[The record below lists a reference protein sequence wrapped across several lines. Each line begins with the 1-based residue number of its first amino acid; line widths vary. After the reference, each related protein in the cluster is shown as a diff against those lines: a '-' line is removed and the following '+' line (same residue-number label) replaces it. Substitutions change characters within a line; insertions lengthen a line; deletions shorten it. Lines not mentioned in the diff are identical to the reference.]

1 MKKKNTTIYFL
12 LVLAASFL
20 LHHSIFAQQKPLA
33 EARLVVDSF
42 SSEKDSIISLGV
54 LINLQDDWHIY
65 WRNPG
70 DSGLPTDIELSLP
83 NGITA
88 SEINFPIPKIF
99 ASDEI
104 VNYGYGHQ
112 VLFLFD
118 VKVPENYSTEELN
131 ISAKITSLICKEM
144 CKAFDTTVTISL
156 DMSKDSTA
164 EESISRLFEATRKM
178 IPGQNKRLN
187 IIAESKSDYVY
198 LKVFVNENEN
208 ENENQNIKGIQF
220 YPYEEGVFR
229 NSVKQN
235 IKQKE
240 NFFEILLE
248 PDQFRIKD
256 PASVNG
262 IIIIEDEI
270 ENDLSKKAYEITVAI
285 IELI

>member
-12 LVLAASFL
+12 SLLAIIFL
-20 LHHSIFAQQKPLA
+20 LHQSISAQQKSLA
-33 EARLVVDSF
+33 EARFVVDSF
-42 SSEKDSIISLGV
+42 SSEKDSVISLGV

-88 SEINFPIPKIF
+88 SEIKFPIPKIF
-99 ASDEI
+99 ASEEI

-118 VKVPENYSTEELN
+118 VNVPENFSLEEIN
-131 ISAKITSLICKEM
+131 ISTKITSLICKEM

-156 DMSKDSTA
+156 DMSKDFTA

-178 IPGQNKRLN
+178 IPEQNRNLN

-198 LKVFVNENEN
+198 LKVFVN

-229 NSVKQN
+229 NSVRQN

-248 PDQFRIKD
+248 PNQFRIKD

-270 ENDLSKKAYEITVAI
+270 ENDLSKKAYEITVPI

>member
-12 LVLAASFL
+12 LVLAILFL
-20 LHHSIFAQQKPLA
+20 LHHSISAQQKSLA

-88 SEINFPIPKIF
+88 SEIKFPIPKIF
-99 ASDEI
+99 ASEEI

-118 VKVPENYSTEELN
+118 VNVPENYSLQEIN
-131 ISAKITSLICKEM
+131 ISAKINSLICKEM

-156 DMSKDSTA
+156 DMSKDFTA

-178 IPGQNKRLN
+178 IPEQNQDLN
-187 IIAESKSDYVY
+187 INAESKSDYVY

-208 ENENQNIKGIQF
+208 LNIKGIQF

>member
-12 LVLAASFL
+12 SLLAIIFL
-20 LHHSIFAQQKPLA
+20 LHHSISAQQKSLA

-42 SSEKDSIISLGV
+42 SSGKDSIISLGV

-88 SEINFPIPKIF
+88 SEIKFPIPKIF

-104 VNYGYGHQ
+104 VNYGYGHL

-118 VKVPENYSTEELN
+118 VNVPENYSSKEIN
-131 ISAKITSLICKEM
+131 ISAKINSLICKEM

-156 DMSKDSTA
+156 DMSKDFTA

-178 IPGQNKRLN
+178 IPEQNRNLN
-187 IIAESKSDYVY
+187 IIAESKSNYVY
-198 LKVFVNENEN
+198 LKVFVN

-229 NSVKQN
+229 NSVQQN
-235 IKQKE
+235 TKQKE

-270 ENDLSKKAYEITVAI
+270 ENDLSKKAYEITVPI
-285 IELI
+285 IEFI

>member
-1 MKKKNTTIYFL
+1 ML
-12 LVLAASFL
+12 
-20 LHHSIFAQQKPLA
+20 
-33 EARLVVDSF
+33 
-42 SSEKDSIISLGV
+42 II
-54 LINLQDDWHIY
+54 
-65 WRNPG
+65 
-70 DSGLPTDIELSLP
+70 
-83 NGITA
+83 
-88 SEINFPIPKIF
+88 
-99 ASDEI
+99 
-104 VNYGYGHQ
+104 
-112 VLFLFD
+112 
-118 VKVPENYSTEELN
+118 PENYSSKEIN

-156 DMSKDSTA
+156 DMSKDFTA

-178 IPGQNKRLN
+178 IPEQNQNLN

-198 LKVFVNENEN
+198 LKVFVN

-270 ENDLSKKAYEITVAI
+270 ENDLSKKAYEITVPI

>member
-12 LVLAASFL
+12 LVLAILFL
-20 LHHSIFAQQKPLA
+20 LHHSISAQQKSLA

-42 SSEKDSIISLGV
+42 SSGKDSIISLGV

-88 SEINFPIPKIF
+88 SEIKFPIPKIF

-104 VNYGYGHQ
+104 VNYGYGHL

-118 VKVPENYSTEELN
+118 VNVPENYSSKEIN
-131 ISAKITSLICKEM
+131 ISAKINSLICKEM

-156 DMSKDSTA
+156 DMSKDFTA

-178 IPGQNKRLN
+178 TPAQNQKLS
-187 IIAESKSDYVY
+187 IIAESKSGNVY
-198 LKVFVNENEN
+198 IKVFVNENEN
-208 ENENQNIKGIQF
+208 QNIRDVEF
-220 YPYEEGVFR
+220 YPYEGGVFR

-235 IKQKE
+235 IEQKE

-248 PDQFRIKD
+248 PDQFRIKES
-256 PASVNG
+256 ASVNG

-270 ENDLSKKAYEITVAI
+270 ENDLSKKAYEITVPI

>member
-12 LVLAASFL
+12 SLLAIIFL
-20 LHHSIFAQQKPLA
+20 LHQSISAQQKSLA
-33 EARLVVDSF
+33 EARIVVDSF
-42 SSEKDSIISLGV
+42 SSEKDSVISLGV

-88 SEINFPIPKIF
+88 SEIKFPIPKIF
-99 ASDEI
+99 ASEEI

-112 VLFLFD
+112 VLFLID
-118 VKVPENYSTEELN
+118 LIIPRNYSSKEIN

-156 DMSKDSTA
+156 DMSKDFTA

-178 IPGQNKRLN
+178 IPEQNQNLN
-187 IIAESKSDYVY
+187 INAESKSDYVY
-198 LKVFVNENEN
+198 LKVFVN

-270 ENDLSKKAYEITVAI
+270 ENDLSKKAYEITVPI